1 MIIRKLK
8 CRKVNE
14 LLKVFKLVLVM
25 FSCGKWMVGGMP
37 FCCVPNTIVET
48 GNIVRNKTDPGP
60 ALRER
65 RVMQAEVRGFAL
77 ASFYNHLSILLIYMY
92 SQIYGFSSSRVDV
105 KIGP

>member
-1 MIIRKLK
+1 MLLLD
-8 CRKVNE
+8 E
-14 LLKVFKLVLVM
+14 LLKVFKQVLVM

-60 ALRER
+60 ALREC
-65 RVMQAEVRGFAL
+65 RVEQAEVRGFAL

-92 SQIYGFSSSRVDV
+92 SQSYGFSSSRVDV